1 MRGVDLYGPGF
12 CLGKIMVS
20 SLQPSTIE
28 DYRAL
33 ARKRLP
39 RQLFEFV
46 DGGSFAEETLAAN
59 RRGFANVHLRQRVL
73 RGGGDI
79 DLATRVLGERWAM
92 PVGLAPVGLAG
103 LMRRR
108 GEVQALKAAQQA
120 GVQFCLSTAAL
131 CSIEEVK
138 AASVSPF
145 WFQLYVMRDRG
156 FVTELIAR
164 AKRAGCSALVLTVD
178 LAVGGLR
185 HRDVQTGMTGGLSTL
200 GNARV
205 ALDYAR
211 RLGWLWDVA
220 LQGRPHLFGNL
231 AAAIP
236 DAKRLSDFYEFAA
249 KNWCPSMDWDDVE
262 WIRAQWD
269 GPLVLKG
276 ILDPEDAALAVK
288 AGVQAIVVSNHGGRQ
303 LDGVSSTIDA
313 LPALV
318 DTVEGRAE
326 ILLDGGVRNGI
337 DVVRA
342 VALGARACLVGRP
355 WALALAASG
364 EQGVARMLGTFKREL
379 ETVLALSGLRSVDQI
394 DRTALAAS

>member
-1 MRGVDLYGPGF
+1 
-12 CLGKIMVS
+12 MVA

-79 DLATRVLGERWAM
+79 DLATRVLGERWSM

-108 GEVQALKAAQQA
+108 GEVQALRAAQQA

-131 CSIEEVK
+131 CSIEEVQ
-138 AASVSPF
+138 AASASPF

-156 FVTELIAR
+156 FVSELIAR
-164 AKRAGCSALVLTVD
+164 ARRAGCTALVLTVD

-211 RLGWLWDVA
+211 RPGWLWDVA

-276 ILDPEDAALAVK
+276 ILDPEDAAVAVK

-318 DTVEGRAE
+318 DTIEGRAE
-326 ILLDGGVRNGI
+326 ILLDGGVRNGV

-364 EQGVARMLGTFKREL
+364 EPGVARMLGTFKREL

-394 DRTALAAS
+394 DRTTLATS

>member
-1 MRGVDLYGPGF
+1 M
-12 CLGKIMVS
+12 MES
-20 SLQPSTIE
+20 SLQPSTFE
-28 DYRAL
+28 DYRLL
-33 ARKRLP
+33 ARRRLP

-59 RRGFANVHLRQRVL
+59 RGSFAKVHLRQRVL

-79 DLATRVLGERWAM
+79 DLSTRVLGERWTM

-108 GEVQALKAAQQA
+108 GEVQALRAAQQA

-156 FVTELIAR
+156 FVSELIAR
-164 AKRAGCSALVLTVD
+164 AKHAGCTALVLTVD

-185 HRDVQTGMTGGLSTL
+185 HRDVRTGMTGGLSTT

-220 LQGRPHLFGNL
+220 LHGRPHLFGNL

-249 KNWCPSMDWDDVE
+249 KNWCPSMDWDDVA

-269 GPLVLKG
+269 GPLILKG
-276 ILDPEDAALAVK
+276 ILDPEDAAQAVK

-318 DTVEGRAE
+318 DTIESRAE

-342 VALGARACLVGRP
+342 IALGARACLVGRP
-355 WALALAASG
+355 WAMALAASG
-364 EQGVARMLGTFKREL
+364 EQGISRMLGTFRREL
-379 ETVLALSGLRSVDQI
+379 ETALALSGLRSVDQI
-394 DRTALAAS
+394 DRTALAAF

>member
-1 MRGVDLYGPGF
+1 MP
-12 CLGKIMVS
+12 S
-20 SLQPSTIE
+20 SLQPSTVE

-33 ARKRLP
+33 ARDRLP
-39 RQLFEFV
+39 RQLFEFI
-46 DGGSFAEETLAAN
+46 DGGSFAEESLIAN
-59 RRGFANVHLRQRVL
+59 RRDFAKVRLRQRVL
-73 RGGGDI
+73 RGGGEI
-79 DLATRVLGERWAM
+79 DLGTTVLGERWKM

-131 CSIEEVK
+131 CSIEEVR
-138 AASVSPF
+138 AASTSPF

-156 FVTELIAR
+156 FVAELIAR
-164 AKRAGCSALVLTVD
+164 AKQAGCSALVLTVD
-178 LAVGGLR
+178 LPVGGLR
-185 HRDVQTGMTGGLSTL
+185 HRDVQTGMTGGLSAA

-205 ALDYAR
+205 WLDYAQ

-220 LQGRPHLFGNL
+220 LHGRPHLFGNL

-236 DAKRLSDFYEFAA
+236 DAKRLSDFYAFAA
-249 KNWCPSMDWDDVE
+249 NNWCPSMDWRDVE
-262 WIRAQWD
+262 WVRKQWD

-276 ILDPEDAALAVK
+276 ILDTEDAALAVE
-288 AGVQAIVVSNHGGRQ
+288 AGVQAVIVSNHGGRQ

-313 LPALV
+313 LPAIA
-318 DTVEGRAE
+318 DTIAGRAE

-342 VALGARACLVGRP
+342 LALGARACLVGRP
-355 WALALAASG
+355 WALALAARG
-364 EQGVARMLGTFKREL
+364 ELGVTAMLNTIRREL
-379 ETVLALSGLRSVDQI
+379 ATVLALSGLTSVEQI
-394 DRTALAAS
+394 DRQTLEAS

>member
-1 MRGVDLYGPGF
+1 MA
-12 CLGKIMVS
+12 S

-28 DYRAL
+28 DYREL

-59 RRGFANVHLRQRVL
+59 RRDFANVHLRQRVL

-79 DLATRVLGERWAM
+79 DLATSVLGERWAM

-108 GEVQALKAAQQA
+108 GEVQALRAAQQA

-138 AASVSPF
+138 AAAASPF

-156 FVTELIAR
+156 FVSELIAR
-164 AKRAGCSALVLTVD
+164 ARRAGCTALVLTVD

-185 HRDVQTGMTGGLSTL
+185 HRDVQTGMTGGLSTF

-205 ALDYAR
+205 VLDYAR

-269 GPLVLKG
+269 GPLIIKG

-318 DTVEGRAE
+318 DTIEGRAE

-342 VALGARACLVGRP
+342 MALGARACLVGRP

-364 EQGVARMLGTFKREL
+364 EQGVARMLSTFKREL
-379 ETVLALSGLRSVDQI
+379 ETVLVLSGLRSVKQI
-394 DRTALAAS
+394 DRTTLAAS